1 MSWNRFAVAALFV
14 FLAAASP
21 SQADPAESTSIAP
34 PQSPSLKDFV
44 RADEFTQVRISPDGS
59 YVSAVIPMP
68 DSPYENVL
76 AIIDA
81 HTNKLI
87 YSFPSGSRDQIYHH
101 FWVSDRRLVA
111 SLSTRL
117 GFLDTPVPT
126 GELIATDVDGKHGMY
141 LFGVRGS
148 SKNDASVSR
157 RGGEQRIAAATVIDT
172 QLLDNHDILIAARD
186 FTTSRKGSVPTIERL
201 DVDTGRSRRIDTSPA
216 ADAYFVADHAGRVR
230 LALGSGDYLGMRL
243 WGRDPEKDKNWW
255 LLNDSDKSRI
265 SIEPIG
271 FNRDNSRVYVRVSH
285 ASGPDSIELMD
296 PYTGKRELV
305 YRGQFADPGELLPSA
320 DGKDYYAIVTR
331 DGVPGLH
338 YINENSPEA
347 LMNKA
352 LSEKFPGRLVAFSNF
367 TRDGKRA
374 ILSVS
379 SDRNPGDY
387 FLFDFETRNAKYLL
401 SRRHWIEPQQMRPMQ
416 PITVEARDGMTLHGF
431 LTEPAGDKPYPL
443 IVLPHGGPHGIDDE
457 WGYDGEVQLFAH
469 HGYAVLQLNY
479 RGSGGYGQAF
489 QQAGYRQWG
498 QTMQD
503 DLTDA
508 TQWAVKQGYAD
519 RQRICI
525 YGASYGGYA
534 AIEATV
540 REPSLY
546 RCAIGYAGIYDL
558 RIQLDKSDTQR
569 SNSGTSYLNTVLGDD
584 RDELLRRSPLSG
596 VDRIQAALLLIHGEA
611 DERVPFANF
620 REFTRTL
627 DKQHKPYES
636 LTEPDEG
643 HGFFLE
649 KHRLEA
655 YQKMLDFLDRHI
667 GSKEISS
674 LP

>member
-1 MSWNRFAVAALFV
+1 
-14 FLAAASP
+14 
-21 SQADPAESTSIAP
+21 
-34 PQSPSLKDFV
+34 
-44 RADEFTQVRISPDGS
+44 
-59 YVSAVIPMP
+59 
-68 DSPYENVL
+68 
-76 AIIDA
+76 
-81 HTNKLI
+81 
-87 YSFPSGSRDQIYHH
+87 
-101 FWVSDRRLVA
+101 
-111 SLSTRL
+111 
-117 GFLDTPVPT
+117 
-126 GELIATDVDGKHGMY
+126 
-141 LFGVRGS
+141 
-148 SKNDASVSR
+148 
-157 RGGEQRIAAATVIDT
+157 
-172 QLLDNHDILIAARD
+172 
-186 FTTSRKGSVPTIERL
+186 
-201 DVDTGRSRRIDTSPA
+201 
-216 ADAYFVADHAGRVR
+216 
-230 LALGSGDYLGMRL
+230 
-243 WGRDPEKDKNWW
+243 
-255 LLNDSDKSRI
+255 LLNDSDKSHI
-265 SIEPIG
+265 NIEPIG

-296 PYTGKRELV
+296 PYDGKRELV
-305 YRGQFADPGELLPSA
+305 YQGQFADPGELLPSA

-331 DGVPGLH
+331 DGIPGLH
-338 YINENSPEA
+338 YIDENSPEA

-352 LSEKFPGRLVAFSNF
+352 LSVKFPGRLVAFSNF
-367 TRDGKRA
+367 TRDGKQA

-387 FLFDFETRNAKYLL
+387 FLFDFETRSAKYLL
-401 SRRHWIEPQQMRPMQ
+401 SRRHWIEAPQMRPMQ

-431 LTEPAGDKPYPL
+431 LTEPAGDKPHPL

-457 WGYDGEVQLFAH
+457 WGYDNEVQLFAH

-498 QTMQD
+498 QAMQD

-508 TQWAVKQGYAD
+508 TQWAIKQGYAD
-519 RQRICI
+519 PKRICI

-534 AIEATV
+534 AVEATV

-584 RDELLRRSPLSG
+584 RDDLLRRSPLSG
-596 VDRIQAALLLIHGEA
+596 VDRIQAALLLIHGGA

-620 REFTRTL
+620 REFTRAL

-655 YQKMLDFLDRHI
+655 YQKMLDFLDAHI
-667 GSKEISS
+667 GSKEISN

>member
-21 SQADPAESTSIAP
+21 SQAGPAESTPAASP
-34 PQSPSLKDFV
+34 NSPSLKDFV

-59 YVSAVIPMP
+59 YVSAVVPMP

-76 AIIDA
+76 AIIDT
-81 HTNKLI
+81 HTHKLI
-87 YSFPSGSRDQIYHH
+87 YSFPSGNRDQIYRH

-111 SLSTRL
+111 SLSSRA
-117 GFLDTPVPT
+117 GFLDTPFPT

-141 LFGVRGS
+141 LFGARGS
-148 SKNDASVSR
+148 SKNEITVNR
-157 RGGEQRIAAATVIDT
+157 RGGEQRSAAATVIDT
-172 QLLDNHDILIAARD
+172 QLLDNHDILIAARE
-186 FTTSRKGSVPTIERL
+186 FTNSRKGAIPTIERL
-201 DVDTGRSRRIDTSPA
+201 DVNTGKSRRIDTSPA
-216 ADAYFVADHAGRVR
+216 ADASFVADHAGRVR
-230 LALGSGDYLGMRL
+230 LALGTGDYLGTRL
-243 WGRDPEKDKNWW
+243 WGRDPERDPNWW

-265 SIEPIG
+265 TIEPIG
-271 FNRDNSRVYVRVSH
+271 FNRDNTRVYVQVSH

-296 PYTGKRELV
+296 PYDGKRELV
-305 YRGQFADPGELLPSA
+305 YQGQYADPGEMLPSA

-331 DGVPGLH
+331 DGLPGLH
-338 YINENSPEA
+338 YIDENSPEA

-352 LSEKFPGRLVAFSNF
+352 LSEKFPGRLVVFSNF
-367 TRDGKRA
+367 TRDGKQA

-387 FLFDFETRNAKYLL
+387 FLFDFETRNATYLL
-401 SRRHWIEPQQMRPMQ
+401 SRRHWVEPRNMRPMQ
-416 PITVEARDGMTLHGF
+416 PITVTARDGMTLHGF
-431 LTEPAGDKPYPL
+431 LTEPAGNKPHPL
-443 IVLPHGGPHGIDDE
+443 ILLPHGGPHGIEDV
-457 WGYDGEVQLFAH
+457 WGYNREVQLLAH
-469 HGYAVLQLNY
+469 RGYAVLQLNY

-498 QTMQD
+498 QAMQD

-508 TQWAVKQGYAD
+508 TQWAIKQGYAD
-519 RQRICI
+519 SKRICI

-540 REPSLY
+540 REPALY
-546 RCAIGYAGIYDL
+546 RCAIGYAGVYDL
-558 RIQLDKSDTQR
+558 RIQWDKSDIQR
-569 SNSGTSYLNTVLGDD
+569 SDSGVSYLNNVLGDD
-584 RDELLRRSPLSG
+584 RDDLLRRSPLSG
-596 VDRIQAALLLIHGEA
+596 VDHIQAALLLIHGGA

-620 REFTRTL
+620 REFTRAL

-649 KHRLEA
+649 AHRLEA
-655 YQKMLDFLDRHI
+655 YQKMLDFLDAHI

>member
-1 MSWNRFAVAALFV
+1 MPWNRFATAVLSSCVAFASSIHAD
-14 FLAAASP
+14 AAP
-21 SQADPAESTSIAP
+21 SAPATP
-34 PQSPSLKDFV
+34 PGNTPLRDFV
-44 RADEFTQVRISPDGS
+44 RTDEFAQVRISPDGN

-76 AIIDA
+76 AIFDA
-81 HTNKLI
+81 HTSKLI
-87 YSFPSGSRDQIYHH
+87 YSFPSGSRDQIYQH

-117 GFLDTPVPT
+117 GFVDTPAPT

-148 SKNDASVSR
+148 SKYDDPVNR

-186 FTTSRKGSVPTIERL
+186 FTTSRKGAVPTIERL

-230 LALGSGDYLGMRL
+230 LALGTGDYLGVRL
-243 WGRDPEKDKNWW
+243 WGRDLDKDKNWW
-255 LLNDSDKSRI
+255 LLNDSDKSHL
-265 SIEPIG
+265 SVVPIG
-271 FNRDNSRVYVRVSH
+271 FNRDNTRVYVRVSH
-285 ASGPDSIELMD
+285 ATGPDSIELMD
-296 PYTGKRELV
+296 PYDGKRELV
-305 YRGQFADPGELLPSA
+305 YRGKFADPGELLPSA
-320 DGKDYYAIVTR
+320 DGRDYYAIVTH
-331 DGVPGLH
+331 DGVPDLH
-338 YINENSPEA
+338 YIDENSPEA

-352 LSEKFPGRLVAFSNF
+352 LDEKFPGSLVAFSNF
-367 TRDGKRA
+367 TRDGKHA

-387 FLFDFETRNAKYLL
+387 FLFDFDTRTARYLM
-401 SRRHWIEPQQMRPMQ
+401 SRRRWIEPRDMRPMQ
-416 PITVEARDGMTLHGF
+416 PITLDARDGLNLHGF
-431 LTEPAGDKPYPL
+431 LTEPAGDKPFPL
-443 IVLPHGGPHGIDDE
+443 VVLPHGGPHGISDA
-457 WGYDGEVQLFAH
+457 WGYNNEVQLLAR
-469 HGYAVLQLNY
+469 HGYAVLQINY

-498 QTMQD
+498 KAMQD

-508 TQWAVKQGYAD
+508 TQWAIKQGYAD
-519 RQRICI
+519 PRRICI
-525 YGASYGGYA
+525 YGTSYGGYA

-540 REPSLY
+540 REPALY

-569 SNSGTSYLNTVLGDD
+569 TNTGSSYLNSVLGDD
-584 RDELLRRSPLSG
+584 RDDLLSRSPLSG
-596 VDRIQAALLLIHGEA
+596 VDHIQAALLLIHGGA

-620 REFTRTL
+620 REFTGAL

-649 KHRLEA
+649 THRLEA
-655 YQKMLDFLDRHI
+655 YQKILEFLDRNI
-667 GSKEISS
+667 GPGKTAAS
-674 LP
+674 P